1 MRFSRQEY
9 WSGLPCPSPGDLP
22 DPGIK
27 PTSLTSP
34 ALAGR
39 YFTPSAT
46 WEAQIMVLWDFKFP
60 QSDENEIISNFYFEL
75 LWLLVRLN
83 IFVTSISYL
92 SLDFCEIIYF
102 SHFLVAICQLLTSV
116 QLSSVAQS
124 CLTLCD
130 PRNRSTLG
138 LPIHHQLPE
147 FTQTHVHRV
156 SDAIQPSHPL

>member
-1 MRFSRQEY
+1 MLSCFICVQLFLTLWTIAHQAPLSMRFSRQEY

-92 SLDFCEIIYF
+92 SLDFCEIIYRLF
-102 SHFLVAICQLLTSV
+102 RICYIWKLL
-116 QLSSVAQS
+116 Q
-124 CLTLCD
+124 
-130 PRNRSTLG
+130 
-138 LPIHHQLPE
+138 
-147 FTQTHVHRV
+147 F
-156 SDAIQPSHPL
+156 